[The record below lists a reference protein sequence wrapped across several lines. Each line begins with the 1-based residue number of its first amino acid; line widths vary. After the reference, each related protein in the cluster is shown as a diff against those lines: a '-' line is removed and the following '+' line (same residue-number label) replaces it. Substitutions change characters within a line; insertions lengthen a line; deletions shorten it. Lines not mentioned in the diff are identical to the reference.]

1 MLEELLKLSE
11 SDSYPFHMPGHK
23 RRMKGFDPY
32 SVDITEID
40 GFDNMHDPRGL
51 IADLNERLKE
61 RFGGDRAYILINGS
75 TSGVLISI
83 STCLNPGE
91 KLLIGRNSHRSAYDA
106 LYLRDLEAVFI
117 NPEETGKYGICG
129 GISPQGIKEALEKDR
144 DIRCVFI
151 TSPTYEGFVSDVGS
165 IADICHSH
173 DVPLIVDSAHGA
185 HSGLYKPFTDRYRF
199 ENAALCGADI
209 VIKSLHKTLPAFTQ
223 TALISVNG
231 DLVDTDRF
239 KRFYSLYQS
248 SSPSY
253 IFMAGADKML
263 KFLEDQ
269 GEESFAALYRELTS
283 LRKEAQGNQRVR
295 IFGEELMGKAG
306 IYGFDPTK
314 ILISA
319 DKLMGREL
327 YDVLRTRYRL
337 QPEMAAGQYVLL
349 MTSVMDDE
357 EGFSRLSRALSELE
371 NEDLSSLSAGI
382 KESGYVPEVEVL
394 STGEGTESIKLS
406 EAMDIKKE
414 RIALSRA
421 RGRISAGFISLF
433 PPGIPLIIPGEVFTE
448 EITGKIEDY
457 LRQGLS
463 VKGLVRQ

>member
-40 GFDNMHDPRGL
+40 GFDNMHDPEGL

-75 TSGVLISI
+75 TSGVLISV
-83 STCLNPGE
+83 SACLNPGE

-117 NPEETGKYGICG
+117 DPEETGKYGICG
-129 GISPQGIKEALEKDR
+129 GISPQEIEGALEKDR

-173 DVPLIVDSAHGA
+173 GVPLIVDSAHGA

-231 DLVDTDRF
+231 DLVDPDRF

-269 GEESFAALYRELTS
+269 GEERFAALEKELNG
-283 LRKEAQGNQRVR
+283 LRGGTAGNKRIR
-295 IFGEELMGKAG
+295 IFGEELVGTAG

-314 ILISA
+314 ILISSE
-319 DKLMGREL
+319 DMKGREL
-327 YDVLRTRYRL
+327 YDVLRTKYRL

-349 MTSVMDDE
+349 MTGIMDDT
-357 EGFSRLSRALSELE
+357 EGFRRLESALAELE
-371 NEDLSSLSAGI
+371 KEPYLSVSAETG
-382 KESGYVPEVEVL
+382 ETGHVPEVEVL
-394 STGEGTESIKLS
+394 SSGQGTENIRLS
-406 EAMDIKKE
+406 KAMDMKKE
-414 RIALSRA
+414 RVALSQA
-421 RGRISAGFISLF
+421 IGRISAGFISLF
-433 PPGIPLIIPGEVFTE
+433 PPGIPLIIPGERFTE
-448 EITGKIEDY
+448 EITDKIEDY
-457 LRQGLS
+457 LKQGLS
-463 VKGLVRQ
+463 VKGLVR